1 MSNTDAAT
9 RVIPFED
16 ARTKRE
22 TLRTDGMR
30 LVFTNG
36 CFDILHVGHIRYLEQ
51 ARRLGDALWIG
62 INSDASVRTLKGPGR
77 PINPETARAEV
88 LAALRCVDYVTIFDD
103 PRATRLI
110 RELAPDLYVKG
121 GDYTPDTLDPDEKA
135 ALHEAGTEI
144 EILPFVEGYSTTQT
158 LSRINPG
165 T

>member
-16 ARTKRE
+16 VRKKRE